1 MFITVSVR
9 TSVLNLIN
17 NIIFPFQLE
26 LFRHLHDLPLKWHL
40 SRKTGEVLRVMDRGT
55 DSIDNLLSYI
65 LFSITPTIVDIIVA
79 VVYFITAFNVWFGLI
94 VLSTMVLYISEYHV
108 SSFFF
113 KWCTYSY
120 YQWSIVSAHCVAPLS
135 PSLGRRK
142 FRVRGLRIVS

>member
-94 VLSTMVLYISEYHV
+94 VLSTMVLYISEYQV
-108 SSFFF
+108 SSFFLNDVF
-113 KWCTYSY
+113 L
-120 YQWSIVSAHCVAPLS
+120 LS
-135 PSLGRRK
+135 MILN
-142 FRVRGLRIVS
+142 FDC

>member
-94 VLSTMVLYISEYHV
+94 VLSTMVLYISEYQV

-113 KWCTYSY
+113 NDVFLV
-120 YQWSIVSAHCVAPLS
+120 SIILH
-135 PSLGRRK
+135 
-142 FRVRGLRIVS
+142 FDY